1 MRSGVLKEA
10 TEPQCSRRQ
19 SRRAHFPYLCH
30 ITWAEDPRSLFQFM
44 EKKPLHV
51 DTLNLAVKYCAHCQ
65 WVEDP
70 VCSVA
75 IWKWLTF
82 FSWTLWGNHCCFLLS
97 GKPWLNDVTDS
108 ANNQESCNR
117 EKDVFTNWEDCV
129 CWGTLLWMLLNL
141 DIFIPKASKT
151 TIPFLSPT
159 MLCLSRGCSQKHS
172 LRWWQI

>member
-117 EKDVFTNWEDCV
+117 EKDIFTNWEDCV

-159 MLCLSRGCSQKHS
+159 TLCLSRGCSQKHS

>member
-1 MRSGVLKEA
+1 MQQKTVQKGTFSLSLPYHLGRGPKKLVSIHGEEASPRGHIESSCKVLC
-10 TEPQCSRRQ
+10 TLPVSRG
-19 SRRAHFPYLCH
+19 SCLFCCH
-30 ITWAEDPRSLFQFM
+30 LKMT
-44 EKKPLHV
+44 
-51 DTLNLAVKYCAHCQ
+51 Y
-65 WVEDP
+65 
-70 VCSVA
+70 
-75 IWKWLTF
+75 F
-82 FSWTLWGNHCCFLLS
+82 FSWSLWGNHCCFLLS
-97 GKPWLNDVTDS
+97 GKSWLNDVTDS

>member
-19 SRRAHFPYLCH
+19 SRRAHFPCLCH

-51 DTLNLAVKYCAHCQ
+51 DTLNLAVKYTL
-65 WVEDP
+65 P
-70 VCSVA
+70 VSRGSCLFCCHL
-75 IWKWLTF
+75 KMTYF

-159 MLCLSRGCSQKHS
+159 TLCLSRGCSQKHS